1 MNLEEQLRE
10 HVKQIIPP
18 NEALTEYA
26 WERED
31 ALAKPRRTLG
41 RLEECAVRLAAI
53 QNTRTPRYENRLIV
67 VCAGDHGV
75 TEEGVSPFP
84 KDVTR
89 QQITNF
95 SQGGGTITVLGRHAG
110 AKVLLA
116 DVGVDFDFPPN
127 PNILN
132 YKIAR
137 GTKNMTKGPA
147 MTREQAVRSVM
158 AGIEIVLNQP
168 RVDLVA
174 AGEMG
179 IGNTTPS
186 SAICSL
192 LMGLTPEEA
201 TGIGSGLNPDQV
213 AHKARVIKKALE
225 INQPDLNDPLDI
237 LAKVGGLEIGTM
249 CGVYLGGA
257 MRRAGV
263 IIDGFIAGAAAL
275 LAEKLAPAIRH
286 YLFAGHCSKEKA
298 HKATLDYL
306 GLDPLIDL
314 GMWLGEGSG
323 AAISMFIMECA
334 AAHFNEM
341 KTLEEALIYDTF
353 EMTRI
358 KEAKKAAEE
367 ATETN

>member
-10 HVKQIIPP
+10 HVKQIIPL
-18 NEALTEYA
+18 NESLIKYA

-31 ALAKPRRTLG
+31 ALAKPLRTLG
-41 RLEECAVRLAAI
+41 LLEECAVRLCAV
-53 QNTRTPRYENRLIV
+53 QNTRKPRHENRIIV

-75 TEEGVSPFP
+75 VEEGVSPSP
-84 KDVTR
+84 KEVTR

-95 SQGGGTITVLGRHAG
+95 SQGGGTITVLGRHVG
-110 AKVLLA
+110 AEVILA

-127 PNILN
+127 PNILD
-132 YKIAR
+132 YKIAH
-137 GTKNMTKGPA
+137 GTKNITKGPA
-147 MTREQAVRSVM
+147 MTREQAVRSIL
-158 AGIEIVLNQP
+158 AGMEIVLNQP
-168 RVDLVA
+168 QVDLVA

-192 LMGLTPEEA
+192 LMGLSPEEA
-201 TGIGSGLNPDQV
+201 TGIGSGLGPEQLV
-213 AHKARVIKKALE
+213 HKAQVVKKALE
-225 INQPDLNDPLDI
+225 INRPDPTDPIDI
-237 LAKVGGLEIGTM
+237 LAKVGGLEIGAM

-263 IIDGFIAGAAAL
+263 IIDGFIGGAAAL
-275 LAEKLAPAIRH
+275 LAEKLAPSIRH

-298 HKATLDYL
+298 HRATLEYL
-306 GLDPLIDL
+306 ELKPLLDL

-323 AAISMFIMECA
+323 AAISMFILECA

-341 KTLEEALIYDTF
+341 KTLDEALIYD
-353 EMTRI
+353 
-358 KEAKKAAEE
+358 AYKAARKAAAEK
-367 ATETN
+367 A

>member
-1 MNLEEQLRE
+1 MNLEQQLQDY
-10 HVKQIIPP
+10 VKQIVAPSQ
-18 NEALTEYA
+18 AMTDYA

-41 RLEECAVRLAAI
+41 QLEECAVKLAAI
-53 QNTRTPRYENRLIV
+53 QNRRRPGHENRLIV
-67 VCAGDHGV
+67 VCAADHGV
-75 TEEGVSPFP
+75 REEGVSPYP

-89 QQITNF
+89 QQISNF
-95 SQGGGTITVLGRHAG
+95 SQGGGTITVLGRHAK

-116 DVGVDFDFPPN
+116 DVGVDYDFPPN
-127 PNILN
+127 PNILD
-132 YKIAR
+132 YKIAY
-137 GTKNMTKGPA
+137 GTANMAKGPA
-147 MTREQAVRSVM
+147 MTREQALQSVLT
-158 AGIEIVLNQP
+158 GIEIVLNEP
-168 RVDLVA
+168 AVDLVA

-179 IGNTTPS
+179 IANTTPS

-201 TGIGSGLNPDQV
+201 TGIGSGLDP
-213 AHKARVIKKALE
+213 AKLIHKAGVIRRAIE
-225 INQPDLNDPLDI
+225 INQPDPNDAIDI
-237 LAKVGGLEIGTM
+237 LAKIGGFEIGAM

-298 HKATLDYL
+298 HRATLEYL
-306 GLDPLIDL
+306 GLNPLLDL

-323 AAISMFIMECA
+323 AAISMFILECA

-341 KTLEEALIYDTF
+341 RTLEEAMICDTL
-353 EMTRI
+353 ELEKA
-358 KEAKKAAEE
+358 KEGKK
-367 ATETN
+367 